1 MDTDLLLV
9 AGLVL
14 AWLGVPAFFS
24 AYAHRRSPVMAAAL
38 RVLGGAALHGQCSPT
53 PEGIASLRCR
63 MYFSGFWG
71 AFSDQNLLPFITS

>member
-38 RVLGGAALHGQCSPT
+38 LVLGGG
-53 PEGIASLRCR
+53 
-63 MYFSGFWG
+63 
-71 AFSDQNLLPFITS
+71 

>member
-38 RVLGGAALHGQCSPT
+38 LVLGGGLHCMGSAHQPW
-53 PEGIASLRCR
+53 RV
-63 MYFSGFWG
+63 
-71 AFSDQNLLPFITS
+71 

>member
-14 AWLGVPAFFS
+14 AWLGVPAFFL

-38 RVLGGAALHGQCSPT
+38 LVLGGGCIAWAVLTNPGGYSLAEVPDVFFRVLGRFL
-53 PEGIASLRCR
+53 
-63 MYFSGFWG
+63 
-71 AFSDQNLLPFITS
+71 